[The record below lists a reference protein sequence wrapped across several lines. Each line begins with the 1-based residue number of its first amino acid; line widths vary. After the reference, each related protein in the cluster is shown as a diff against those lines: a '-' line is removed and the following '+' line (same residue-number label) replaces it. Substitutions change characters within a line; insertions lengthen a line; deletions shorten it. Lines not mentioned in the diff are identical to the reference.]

1 MKMKEVKQGEN
12 YLHTIFFRLKFS
24 LLRDLMNIILYFFT
38 DHAPLLPR
46 YKYHCLLLDQ
56 LRNGI
61 PIDRDFNKWTFNDS
75 PLTVV
80 GNVNEKQRHD
90 LFKNSLEDGL
100 SRGIKENMLP
110 CYERKIRLI

>member
-1 MKMKEVKQGEN
+1 MKMEEVKQGEN
-12 YLHTIFFRLKFS
+12 YLHTIFSRLKNQF
-24 LLRDLMNIILYFFT
+24 LLALMNFILYIFT

-61 PIDRDFNKWTFNDS
+61 PKDKDFNKWTFNDS
-75 PLTVV
+75 PFTVV
-80 GNVNEKQRHD
+80 GNVKEKRRHD

-100 SRGIKENMLP
+100 SRGIKEDMLP
-110 CYERKIRLI
+110 CY